1 MTEVVA
7 ATGATD
13 GNNVATPAAGT
24 GVAVPGVLPAGAQP
38 ATPAAGTGQP
48 AAPGATPAANPAGAE
63 TPADGVFGP
72 AVSYQ
77 STGHAGLDM
86 AVNWLG
92 SLGIDYDT
100 SPEAQA
106 AYNGDFSLLRA
117 LLQGKGVQG
126 AEAYLTL
133 AETALKGI
141 QGEKAA
147 KEQAHIAEING
158 YATDLLGGI
167 DSWNETLAWASANV
181 EGDEAAGINAALDS
195 GGIQAQ
201 AMMLFLQQQHR
212 SQPGTSYGGPA
223 NVASH
228 TAGGNGSGQS
238 SFTPLSPQEYGR
250 ATAELAKQLRGQDIT
265 KSPEYAKLQ
274 QRRALYRG

>member
-1 MTEVVA
+1 
-7 ATGATD
+7 
-13 GNNVATPAAGT
+13 
-24 GVAVPGVLPAGAQP
+24 
-38 ATPAAGTGQP
+38 
-48 AAPGATPAANPAGAE
+48 
-63 TPADGVFGP
+63 
-72 AVSYQ
+72 
-77 STGHAGLDM
+77 M
-86 AVNWLG
+86 AIKFLG
-92 SLGIDYDT
+92 DLGIDYDT

-117 LLQGKGVQG
+117 LLAGKGVQG
-126 AEAYLTL
+126 AEAYLQL
-133 AETALKGI
+133 AETALKGM
-141 QGEKAA
+141 QADKAA
-147 KEQAHIAEING
+147 KEQAHVAEING

-181 EGDEAAGINAALDS
+181 EGDEAAGINSALDA

-212 SQPGTSYGGPA
+212 SQPGVSYGQAP

-250 ATAELAKQLRGQDIT
+250 AVADLAKQMRGQDIT
-265 KSPEYAKLQ
+265 KSPQYAQLQ
-274 QRRALYRG
+274 QRRGLYRG